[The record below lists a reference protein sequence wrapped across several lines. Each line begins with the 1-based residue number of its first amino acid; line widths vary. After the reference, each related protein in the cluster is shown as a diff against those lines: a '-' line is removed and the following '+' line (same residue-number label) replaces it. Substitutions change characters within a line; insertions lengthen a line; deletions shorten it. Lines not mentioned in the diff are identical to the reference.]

1 VSSGQNDDWLQPSK
15 GEAPFSGLSG
25 NANATYS
32 INKPLSHRSYEY
44 LQAMEPQVSSL
55 PTRTEISIVALLSRY
70 I

>member
-44 LQAMEPQVSSL
+44 LQAMGTSGIFSTNTDRNFYCSV
-55 PTRTEISIVALLSRY
+55 TI
-70 I
+70 